1 MTTVSPSHVQLTFKE
16 KQQRFS
22 TPKKEN
28 FLKKM
33 NEGRFTSAKKK
44 LEGVNRV
51 PKYFLNQVGHIHSI
65 VRASGNAKRLG
76 KVSNIENTIRKKLSF
91 GNTIRNVI
99 GLKGKNPNPEGGK
112 RKTRKL
118 KRKAKKYTRKH

>member
-28 FLKKM
+28 FK
-33 NEGRFTSAKKK
+33 NIIEAGRFTNAQNY

-51 PKYFLNQVGHIHSI
+51 PKYFLNLVDPILSNL
-65 VRASGNAKRLG
+65 RKKGNIKRIENIN
-76 KVSNIENTIRKKLSF
+76 KIENTIRKIIVWKYNSKCYR
-91 GNTIRNVI
+91 I
-99 GLKGKNPNPEGGK
+99 K
-112 RKTRKL
+112 RKKSKSRRRQT
-118 KRKAKKYTRKH
+118 

>member
-28 FLKKM
+28 FK
-33 NEGRFTSAKKK
+33 NIIEAGRFTNAQNY

-51 PKYFLNQVGHIHSI
+51 PKYFLNLVDPILSNL
-65 VRASGNAKRLG
+65 RKKGNIKRIENIN
-76 KVSNIENTIRKKLSF
+76 KIENTIRKKLSF

-112 RKTRKL
+112 HKTRKV
-118 KRKAKKYTRKH
+118 RKAKKYTRKH